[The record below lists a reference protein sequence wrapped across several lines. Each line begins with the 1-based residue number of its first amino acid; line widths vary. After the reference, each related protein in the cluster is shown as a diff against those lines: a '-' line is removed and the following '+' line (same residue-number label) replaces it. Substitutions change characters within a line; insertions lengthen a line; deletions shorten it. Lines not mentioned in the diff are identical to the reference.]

1 MFQEKIYTCHIV
13 EFTGHGFQWFIRS
26 LREASLASRCQQ
38 GKSLEARLGI
48 GALWHYDIVL
58 SNSVQNCDRLF
69 SSFRHLVHSKK
80 CFFFCFQSF
89 KLRTKTIN
97 KTLNPEWNETL
108 TYYGIT
114 DDDMR
119 RKTIR
124 LSVLDE
130 DKFGFDF
137 LGETRVPLK
146 TLKPAQTKNYNIYL
160 EKHVPVCISYFLFG
174 KTYFSYIDVNIIWI
188 LAERS

>member
-1 MFQEKIYTCHIV
+1 
-13 EFTGHGFQWFIRS
+13 
-26 LREASLASRCQQ
+26 
-38 GKSLEARLGI
+38 
-48 GALWHYDIVL
+48 
-58 SNSVQNCDRLF
+58 
-69 SSFRHLVHSKK
+69 
-80 CFFFCFQSF
+80 
-89 KLRTKTIN
+89 
-97 KTLNPEWNETL
+97 
-108 TYYGIT
+108 
-114 DDDMR
+114 MR